1 MTDQAKTL
9 RLMAAQR
16 DGNAQGAQGAQ
27 TATGTALAQPV
38 APAKHMRTLAVTS
51 GKGGVGKS
59 NVAVNVALEWAALGR
74 RVSLL
79 DADLALANADVLLGL
94 NPQYHLGHVL
104 QGQRS
109 LHEIIVEVAYGVR
122 LIPGG
127 SGVEELANLAR
138 HQHTRLIGELQELET
153 EADCMIIDTAAGI
166 AENVTGV
173 LQAADEVI
181 IVTTPDPTAVVD
193 AYAVIKVLHQH
204 NPTKPL
210 WVIVNDVVGI
220 GDAERIFA
228 QLQAAVTR
236 FLGRKLAMLGTI
248 PRDAQLAEAVREQ
261 VPVVLYAPDAPASR
275 SLRLIA
281 KQLETEHSSRSKH
294 APDPRSFW
302 ASLSSPQTRSSH

>member
-9 RLMAAQR
+9 REMAAHR
-16 DGNAQGAQGAQ
+16 DDRAKAALAA
-27 TATGTALAQPV
+27 TATARAQQV
-38 APAKHMRTLAVTS
+38 AATKHMRTLAITS

-104 QGQRS
+104 HGQRT
-109 LHEIIVEVAYGVR
+109 LQEIIIEVAYGLR

-138 HQHTRLIGELQELET
+138 HQHTRLISELQELES

-173 LQAADEVI
+173 LHAADEVI

-193 AYAVIKVLHQH
+193 AYAVIKVLHQQ
-204 NPTKPL
+204 NPSKPL

-228 QLQAAVTR
+228 QLQSAVTR

-281 KQLETEHSSRSKH
+281 KQLECELSPGAKPQQ
-294 APDPRSFW
+294 AQRSFW
-302 ASLSSPQTRSSH
+302 ASLSAPLTQSSH